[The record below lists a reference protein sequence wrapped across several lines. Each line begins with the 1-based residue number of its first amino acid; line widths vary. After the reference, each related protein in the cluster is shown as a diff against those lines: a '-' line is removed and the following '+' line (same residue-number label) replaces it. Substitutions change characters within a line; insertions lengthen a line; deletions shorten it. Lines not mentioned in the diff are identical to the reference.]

1 MNKSKCEHKLL
12 GFSPRQTPNIVSCR
26 FVDRYI
32 PGYHFFGAGVV
43 AGGYDEQT
51 GSALTPPWMQDE
63 KPNLLSIARCLR
75 VNIDDSRRMKWVE
88 YCRRSGS
95 GT

>member
-1 MNKSKCEHKLL
+1 MNKSKRKL
-12 GFSPRQTPNIVSCR
+12 GFSPHQMSNNFSCR

-51 GSALTPPWMQDE
+51 GSRFIPPWMQNE
-63 KPNLLSIARCLR
+63 KPDLLPIARCLR
-75 VNIDDSRRMKWVE
+75 LNLDDSRRMKGVE
-88 YCRRSGS
+88 YCRR
-95 GT
+95 